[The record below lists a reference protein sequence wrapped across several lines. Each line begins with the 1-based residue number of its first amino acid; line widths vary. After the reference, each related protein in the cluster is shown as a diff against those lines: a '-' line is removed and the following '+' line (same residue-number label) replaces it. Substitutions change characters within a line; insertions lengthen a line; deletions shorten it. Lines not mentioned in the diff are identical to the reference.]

1 LELQRGN
8 LTHCQKE
15 PMKKLMILRVL
26 YSQFNRGKRLEKGE
40 IIESIE
46 IIMKYWSSKTYL
58 SWFENKEWERGDALF
73 KIKIKNNR

>member
-1 LELQRGN
+1 MKEIENIQLNLIFGVLELQRGN

-40 IIESIE
+40 IIE
-46 IIMKYWSSKTYL
+46 Y
-58 SWFENKEWERGDALF
+58 
-73 KIKIKNNR
+73 